1 MRRFFIGFS
10 LSLVACQSS
19 LSPSPSPVQ
28 TPVLSSEDQSP
39 QTAVNPVTAA
49 PLTAPGAPGEAP
61 AAPSEAPRLKP
72 EWTLTGS
79 AREQLLGTST
89 DFSGYLTLTS
99 QNRILDP
106 IKGLSYQVGSEP
118 WQSATGQKIEGP
130 ANLSEKWTLKVYA
143 LQSNGERYGFP
154 LAQTRYAGDF
164 SQVHWNGVT
173 DEGQRAPQGRYE
185 IVAIPEGLQQ
195 APLKSPLQLLNSA
208 PPDESQAP
216 PPDYATEYLLARFH
230 DPQLAAKDY
239 TVLDTNTAGISRV
252 KTSDSPDA
260 ETRASALLSLAQ
272 RLQNDPN
279 VRFAEPDLI
288 YDLGWTPND
297 PRLPEQ
303 YALQRVQAE
312 AAWEVETGK
321 DTVVIAIVD
330 TGVDT
335 NHPDL
340 RPQLVP
346 GWNAIGHNT
355 NVSDDHGHGTHC
367 AGIAAAAGDDNTGI
381 VGLAP
386 HTRIMPVKVMDASG
400 RGSSLAIAEGIRWAA
415 DQGAQVISLSLGT
428 TMGSSVIRD
437 ALVYAVGKGASVVAA
452 MGNDGGNIRSYP
464 AAYASEIEGVI
475 AVGATDNN
483 DARAYFS
490 NYGTWITV
498 TAPGQGILSTL
509 PRYSTPL
516 SSNTSGYGP
525 LNGTSMATPYVAGL
539 AGLLKSQ
546 QPQRSPA
553 DIQAAIIQG
562 AEDLGSSGF
571 DPQFGHGRINAARSL
586 GLNLPVSSPTP
597 TPVPSGTPGPQPTA
611 TTGTGVPGGL
621 ILDIN

>member
-1 MRRFFIGFS
+1 MRRFFIGLS

-19 LSPSPSPVQ
+19 PVPPSATV
-28 TPVLSSEDQSP
+28 E
-39 QTAVNPVTAA
+39 TAA
-49 PLTAPGAPGEAP
+49 QNPDLSEQSADKLQTVSTPTATAPQSAP
-61 AAPSEAPRLKP
+61 ALQAEAPRLQP
-72 EWTLTGS
+72 EFTLTGS
-79 AREQLLGTST
+79 ARDQILGNST
-89 DFSGYLTLTS
+89 DFSGYFTLTS

-106 IKGLSYQVGSEP
+106 VKGLSYQVGSTP
-118 WQSATGQKIEGP
+118 WQSAKGEKVEGP
-130 ANLSEKWTLKVYA
+130 SSLSEAWTVKVYA

-154 LAQTRYAGDF
+154 LAQTRYVGDF
-164 SQVHWNGVT
+164 AQVHWNGVT
-173 DEGQRAPQGRYE
+173 DEGLRAPQGRYE

-195 APLKSPLQLLNSA
+195 TPLKSPLQLLDSA
-208 PPDESQAP
+208 PPDTSQVPA
-216 PPDYATEYLLARFH
+216 PDYATEYLLARFH
-230 DPQLAAKDY
+230 DPQLAAKTY
-239 TVLDTNTAGISRV
+239 TLLDTNTAGISRV
-252 KTSDSPDA
+252 KVSDSPDA
-260 ETRASALLSLAQ
+260 EIRSAALLALAQ
-272 RLQNDPN
+272 RLQNDAN

-312 AAWEVETGK
+312 AAWDVTTG
-321 DTVVIAIVD
+321 DNAVVIAIVD

-346 GWNAIGHNT
+346 GWNAIAHTT
-355 NVSDDHGHGTHC
+355 NVTDDHGHGTHC
-367 AGIAAAAGDDNTGI
+367 AGIAAAAGDDNIGI

-428 TMGSSVIRD
+428 SMGSSVIRD

-464 AAYASEIEGVI
+464 AAYASEIQGVI

-546 QPQRSPA
+546 EPQRSPA

-562 AEDLGSSGF
+562 AEDLGSTGF
-571 DPQFGHGRINAARSL
+571 DAQFGHGRINAARSL

-597 TPVPSGTPGPQPTA
+597 TPVPSGTPVPQPTA
-611 TTGTGVPGGL
+611 ATGSGVPGGL